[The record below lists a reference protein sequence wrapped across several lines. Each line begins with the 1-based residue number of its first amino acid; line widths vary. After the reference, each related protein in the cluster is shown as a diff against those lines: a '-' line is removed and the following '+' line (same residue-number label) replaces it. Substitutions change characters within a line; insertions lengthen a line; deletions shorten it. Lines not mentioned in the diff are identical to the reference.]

1 MIVLCGNL
9 TILLFGLAFH
19 CFVIE
24 NKKSLCNS
32 FPKPSRSDFVQVE
45 FIQLVGITESELD
58 AIRESGSNI
67 SILIEKMK
75 KDNPELITD
84 MKRKKSYL

>member
-1 MIVLCGNL
+1 MNYTKTQTLDTHNGKDEYIHFL
-9 TILLFGLAFH
+9 
-19 CFVIE
+19 
-24 NKKSLCNS
+24 
-32 FPKPSRSDFVQVE
+32 
-45 FIQLVGITESELD
+45 GITESELD
-58 AIRESGSNI
+58 AIRKDGSNI